1 MAAKKTVK
9 AEEVK
14 VEENVTAEAPAAE
27 AAPAEEKA
35 AKKTTRKACATKK
48 TAKKAEKAEK
58 TTEIVLQFQGS
69 EATAASIEEKVK
81 AKFVEEGHRAGN
93 IKTLTI
99 YVKPEEAAAYYVIN
113 ENYTGRVDLF

>member
-9 AEEVK
+9 VEEAVAEVVVAEEAI
-14 VEENVTAEAPAAE
+14 VT
-27 AAPAEEKA
+27 EEKA
-35 AKKTTRKACATKK
+35 AKKTTKKACGTKK
-48 TAKKAEKAEK
+48 TTKKAEEK
-58 TTEIVLQFQGS
+58 TTEIVLQFQGN
-69 EATAASIEEKVK
+69 ETTTASIEEKVK

-113 ENYTGRVDLF
+113 ENYKGRVDLF

>member
-1 MAAKKTVK
+1 MAKKTVK

-14 VEENVTAEAPAAE
+14 VEEAVVEVAVADETVVT
-27 AAPAEEKA
+27 EEK
-35 AKKTTRKACATKK
+35 AKKTTKKACGTKK
-48 TAKKAEKAEK
+48 TTKKAEEK
-58 TTEIVLQFQGS
+58 TTEIVLQFQGN
-69 EATAASIEEKVK
+69 EVTTASIEEKIK